1 MADQFDK
8 STILNKLK
16 AKVQAKGF
24 NLNVDKGDLAKGTAT
39 ILDLLDIIAE
49 TVADVFFTDQAKDG
63 TIKANDVKLGPDGL
77 QQPHSY
83 KEAKVKYDATT
94 DPKFFAWMEAFHA
107 ILQGVYPEPGYGS
120 PNVFLTALKTLLAQK
135 PSSLTGKI
143 IEGSKKVKVTT

>member
-1 MADQFDK
+1 MGDQFDK

-16 AKVQAKGF
+16 AKVSAKGF
-24 NLNVDKGDLAKGTAT
+24 DLNVDKGDLAKGTAT

-49 TVADVFFTDQAKDG
+49 TMADILFTDQQKDG
-63 TIKANDVKLGPDGL
+63 TIKASDIKIGPDGL
-77 QQPHSY
+77 QQPHAY
-83 KEAKVKYDATT
+83 KEATVKYDATT
-94 DPKFFAWMEAFHA
+94 DPKFFTWLESLHA

-143 IEGSKKVKVTT
+143 TQGSGKVKVTT